1 MQMSPTSRP
10 VDSRGEQLAALR
22 RTLFTGREAELR
34 VLRDLLLNDR
44 RGCFVVWLHGTAG
57 VGKTALL
64 QRFGDE
70 ARQHGRTC
78 RTVDMRCTEPTPE
91 AFSAALEAQ
100 GPPEVTGVL
109 LVDSG
114 ELLGPLEQ
122 WLRHVFLPGMPTDA
136 LLVVAGRTPP
146 AAEWRTDAQ
155 WWHALRSLHLPS
167 LDDGEAAVLLRV
179 RRVPEA
185 DIPVAVRAAHGL
197 PLALTLIAD
206 ARARSAGTGERRPHW
221 ELRHSPDLVR
231 ELLRLLLRE
240 TPSLAQ
246 ADALYVLALAR
257 ITTEELVRHGLG
269 TSAQEA
275 RQLCAWLRGL
285 SFVRSTTEGLV
296 PHELARDALLADLR
310 WRGAEKYERLLGQL
324 HGYLAHRLSQRT
336 GDRWSNGADLAYVGR
351 DNRVLRAAFD
361 WRGAHRLMPR
371 PARQDDLKTVL
382 AGVEEEHGDQAVLL
396 AEQWWA
402 HQPSAF
408 TVFEDARR
416 EVVDWL
422 IAPCLEAGT
431 AEMPDDPVALAA
443 LEQVSAWAPLRRS
456 ERLLLPRWST
466 GAHGASPAV
475 AFGLTT
481 LWATTPG
488 LAVSWTAT
496 VGEPASLPSVLALY
510 GHQPADS
517 VLDVDGRRVTP
528 FVHDW
533 RLVPFGRWSHTLP
546 TRLLTDEPPAA
557 RAPAVAPGPP
567 MPWPDFADAV
577 KQAYRSMRDTRR
589 LAENALLDTRLVPPG
604 SGASAL
610 RDVLTETVARLCSSP
625 GQQQLGTVLD
635 LTYVSGPR
643 SQQAAASRAALS
655 FSTYR
660 RRLSTALTKA
670 AELLRE
676 RELYGQHGE

>member
-1 MQMSPTSRP
+1 MSPTSTP

-22 RTLFTGREAELR
+22 REVFTGRVAELR
-34 VLRDLLLNDR
+34 LLRDLMLHDR
-44 RGCFVVWLHGTAG
+44 HGCFVVWLHGVAG

-70 ARQHGRTC
+70 AQQQDRTC
-78 RTVDMRCTEPTPE
+78 RTVDMRSTEPTPE
-91 AFSAALEAQ
+91 AFLAALEAQ
-100 GPPEVTGVL
+100 GSPDSTGLL

-122 WLRHVFLPGMPTDA
+122 WLRHVFLPGMPADA
-136 LLVVAGRTPP
+136 LLVIASRTPP
-146 AAEWRTDAQ
+146 SVEWRADAQ

-167 LDDGEAAVLLRV
+167 MDDREAALMLRKREV
-179 RRVPEA
+179 AEA
-185 DIPVAVRAAHGL
+185 DIPVVVRAAHGL

-206 ARARSAGTGERRPHW
+206 ARARCAWPQERRPHW

-231 ELLRLLLRE
+231 ELLRMLLRE
-240 TPSLAQ
+240 VPSLAQ

-257 ITTEELVRHGLG
+257 ITTEELVRHGLE
-269 TSAQEA
+269 TSAAEA

-285 SFVRSTTEGLV
+285 SFVRSTAEGLI
-296 PHELARDALLADLR
+296 PHELVRDALLADLR

-324 HGYLAHRLSQRT
+324 HQHLAHRLSQRT

-351 DNRVLRAAFD
+351 HNRVLRDAFD
-361 WRGAHRLMPR
+361 WRDAHRLVPR
-371 PARQDDLKTVL
+371 PARQEDLGTVL
-382 AGVEEEHGDQAVLL
+382 TGVEAEHGHQAALL

-402 HQPSAF
+402 HQPPAF

-422 IAPCLEAGT
+422 VAPCLEAG
-431 AEMPDDPVALAA
+431 EVGVPDDPVARAA
-443 LEQVSAWAPLRRS
+443 MEHVTAWAPLRRS
-456 ERLLLPRWST
+456 ERLLLTRWSS
-466 GAHGASPAV
+466 GARGASPAA
-475 AFGLTT
+475 AFALTT
-481 LWATTPG
+481 LWATTPR
-488 LAVSWTAT
+488 LAVSWTAA
-496 VGEPASLPSVLALY
+496 VGESAPLVSVLALY
-510 GHQPADS
+510 GHQQADS
-517 VLDVDGRRVTP
+517 VLDVDGRKVTP

-533 RLVPFGRWSHTLP
+533 RLVPFGRWSHTLR

-557 RAPAVAPGPP
+557 PAPVAAVEPR

-577 KQAYRSMRDTRR
+577 KQAYRSLRDTRR
-589 LAENALLDTRLVPPG
+589 LAESALLDTRLVPPG
-604 SGASAL
+604 SGATAL
-610 RDVLTETVARLCSSP
+610 REVLTETVARLRSSP
-625 GQQQLGTVLD
+625 GQQQLGTILD